1 MAKIQNK
8 YHDCEIGSYPTFAS
22 KKNFEGVNIVV
33 TGINKKNIIN
43 VIKEIS
49 NTIITLGGKINN

>member
-1 MAKIQNK
+1 
-8 YHDCEIGSYPTFAS
+8 
-22 KKNFEGVNIVV
+22 GVNIVV